1 MPKVNVY
8 LPDDLAEAV
17 RDSGVPVSAI
27 CQRALEQSVRRV
39 TAIRATTLAEADAD
53 LPHFTDRARAAVRLG
68 IDAARAQ
75 GAAEVG
81 TAHLVE
87 GILAEGSNLALR
99 VLAALDITP
108 ARVRAALTP
117 AEGTENEGTEN
128 SEGAGGSGERFGS
141 DAANALELAVTEAAA
156 LGHNYIGCEHLLLGL
171 AAEPDGPGGAAL
183 RAAGAEPRVVRSTV
197 TAALAGYVHLRAQS
211 GERSA
216 AVAAAALTSL
226 VERIEALEA
235 RLG

>member
-17 RDSGVPVSAI
+17 RESGVPVSAI

-39 TAIRATTLAEADAD
+39 TAIRATVLGEADAD

-68 IDAARAQ
+68 IDAARTQ

-87 GILAEGSNLALR
+87 GILAEGANLALR

-117 AEGTENEGTEN
+117 AGPAET
-128 SEGAGGSGERFGS
+128 SETSGGSGQRFGS
-141 DAANALELAVTEAAA
+141 DAANALELAVTEAVA
-156 LGHNYIGCEHLLLGL
+156 LGHNYVGCEHLLLGL
-171 AAEPDGPGGAAL
+171 TAEPDGSGGAAL
-183 RAAGAEPRVVRSTV
+183 RAVGADPRVVRSTV
-197 TAALAGYVHLRAQS
+197 TAALAGYVHLRAQGGG
-211 GERSA
+211 GEMSA
-216 AVAAAALTSL
+216 SVIAAALKPL

-235 RLG
+235 RLS